1 MDRYNPEK
9 EYILNGLDFYKNR
22 ISIIDNSSLGGNQY
36 VCDSLHT
43 GKLTLLRLEQNMASG
58 TFYFDA
64 INPETGKVIHVT
76 DGRFDIQF
84 F

>member
-1 MDRYNPEK
+1 MNKRIYKKDQLTFIADGILGGT
-9 EYILNGLDFYKNR
+9 EYI
-22 ISIIDNSSLGGNQY
+22 
-36 VCDSLHT
+36 CDSLHT
-43 GKLTLLRLEQNMASG
+43 GKLTLLRLEQNIAAG

-64 INPETGKVIHVT
+64 INPETGKVVKVT

>member
-1 MDRYNPEK
+1 M
-9 EYILNGLDFYKNR
+9 LNGSNWDNNR
-22 ISIIDNSSLGGNQY
+22 IEIIDNSQLGGNQY
-36 VCDSLHT
+36 VCNSLHT
-43 GKLTLLRLEQNMASG
+43 GKLTLLRLEQNMAAG